1 MIGLSGTGCVVR
13 MVMLNDVGVWSRVL
27 GLQPGED
34 DMNVYMVVGRLA
46 RDPEVRTT
54 KKGTSVVKLSI
65 PTEDG
70 WGDRKKT
77 TWHNVVVFGKAAE
90 VVSQYKRKGDW
101 VSVSGRLE
109 VDEWQDK
116 DGNKRKTP
124 QLIADSVQFVGNKA
138 AGYTHDDSYGTQPEE
153 AEIPF

>member
-46 RDPEVRTT
+46 REPEVRTT

-101 VSVSGRLE
+101 VTATGLSQKKQRFRSDGVLPGRC
-109 VDEWQDK
+109 
-116 DGNKRKTP
+116 
-124 QLIADSVQFVGNKA
+124 QLR
-138 AGYTHDDSYGTQPEE
+138 AGQP
-153 AEIPF
+153 AG